1 MESASNPRREKR
13 RTFMSAVGIV
23 LAIMVLAPPIVYAAA
38 QKVNVVKSVPIGL
51 KAGTSVG
58 VKNLNG
64 AVSPG
69 QQNGVLPS
77 ENLPKSV
84 NANIVAGGDGF
95 WGVGVCEHPSGA
107 AAQTVTVPR
116 DADTTDNV
124 ENVVTGV
131 IIGSPDAATVTIAA
145 PDLPGGPGDNPILI
159 FRTSAEQPS
168 QAIDLPTGLKV
179 SPSELVFRCQ
189 SGGDPS
195 TNPATFVVLGH

>member
-23 LAIMVLAPPIVYAAA
+23 LAIMVVTPPIVNAAA
-38 QKVNVVKSVPIGL
+38 QKVKIVKSKPLPL
-51 KAGTSVG
+51 KSNTSVG

-69 QQNGVLPS
+69 QQSGVLPS
-77 ENLPKSV
+77 EDIPKSV

-95 WGVGVCEHPSGA
+95 WGAGICGHPTESE
-107 AAQTVTVPR
+107 VTVPR

-131 IIGSPDAATVTIAA
+131 IVGSPDAATITIAA
-145 PDLPGGPGDNPILI
+145 PDLPGGPGEDPILLY
-159 FRTSAEQPS
+159 RTSAEQPS

-179 SPSELVFRCQ
+179 SPSELVFDCP
-189 SGGDPS
+189 SGGTLPS
-195 TNPATFVVLGH
+195 NPATYVVLGH

>member
-1 MESASNPRREKR
+1 MESAANPRREKR
-13 RTFMSAVGIV
+13 RTFLSAVGIV

-69 QQNGVLPS
+69 QQNGALPT

-95 WGVGVCEHPSGA
+95 WGAGVCEHPSPGA
-107 AAQTVTVPR
+107 DTVVVPR
-116 DADTTDNV
+116 DPDTTDNV

-131 IIGSPDAATVTIAA
+131 IIGSTDAATITIAA
-145 PDLPGGPGDNPILI
+145 PDLPGGPGDDPII
-159 FRTSAEQPS
+159 RYHTTAGEPS
-168 QAIDLPTGLKV
+168 QAITIPTGLKV
-179 SPSELVFRCQ
+179 SPSELVFKCTQ
-189 SGGDPS
+189 GGTIPSDPS
-195 TNPATFVVLGH
+195 TFVVLGH